1 MRGKSF
7 LQLLRAHF
15 LNRRLFLGIFFLIL
29 FPCLTHIS
37 RRLLALG
44 KNAKFCSEA
53 CKGLGPRPAGCAAQR
68 TPLSGHLDPGR
79 RHWVPLLVSRTGGVS
94 LLDDLQGKCL
104 WGRHGGSQQSPHPG
118 TTAGG
123 GGGCCL
129 FNAVPFPTSHFPD
142 GQAPRKRRSAR
153 PRTAL
158 GRGPEG
164 PVTRSTARHGPGAA
178 EGPPG
183 SARHPDSRGK
193 RRNPLMPGPPASHFA
208 NAEPRS
214 PCVSIKPRPPCGER
228 TGQEVHVYT
237 PDPGCPRGRTWL
249 PDTGRATG
257 RCLRPAH

>member
-1 MRGKSF
+1 M
-7 LQLLRAHF
+7 
-15 LNRRLFLGIFFLIL
+15 GIFFLIL

-123 GGGCCL
+123 GGGAAVCSTLCL
-129 FNAVPFPTSHFPD
+129 FPPHTSQMARPQESGGVHDPEQPWV
-142 GQAPRKRRSAR
+142 GGQRVLSPGAQLATAPELRRGPQAPHGT
-153 PRTAL
+153 PIPG
-158 GRGPEG
+158 GREG
-164 PVTRSTARHGPGAA
+164 T
-178 EGPPG
+178 
-183 SARHPDSRGK
+183 
-193 RRNPLMPGPPASHFA
+193 L
-208 NAEPRS
+208 
-214 PCVSIKPRPPCGER
+214 
-228 TGQEVHVYT
+228 
-237 PDPGCPRGRTWL
+237 
-249 PDTGRATG
+249 
-257 RCLRPAH
+257 